1 MRRIGKKARKAR
13 KIARGCT
20 IAIKPIAK
28 KRRKNRRRN
37 ALKPLLKGMKAIARR

>member
-1 MRRIGKKARKAR
+1 MMRIGKKARKAR

-28 KRRKNRRRN
+28 KRRKNRGRN
-37 ALKPLLKGMKAIARR
+37 RNKKKEA